1 MGLKIQLVSGNKV
14 IYQLPLSIEDWER
27 ETLEE
32 ELDELEADLSE
43 ILEVND
49 ILSNRTRLR
58 LLCKNI
64 RDVDSRFTEFMEDLD
79 SNQKVISENLHRM
92 MEMELIE
99 RTEKNSR
106 EIYYNPS
113 ELGFASILTC
123 LTMRKVLGEVKRKRR

>member
-14 IYQLPLSIEDWER
+14 IYQLPLSMEDWER

-32 ELDELEADLSE
+32 ELDELETDLSE

-49 ILSNRTRLR
+49 ILSNRTRLL

-79 SNQKVISENLHRM
+79 SNQKIISENLHRM
-92 MEMELIE
+92 MEMELIK
-99 RTEKNSR
+99 RTKKNSG

-113 ELGFASILTC
+113 DLGFASILTC

>member
-14 IYQLPLSIEDWER
+14 IYQLPLNIEDWER

-32 ELDELEADLSE
+32 ALDELETDLSE

-58 LLCKNI
+58 LLCKGI

-79 SNQKVISENLHRM
+79 SNQKIISENLHRM

-99 RTEKNSR
+99 RTEKSSR

-123 LTMRKVLGEVKRKRR
+123 LTMRKVLGEVKRNRR

>member
-32 ELDELEADLSE
+32 TMDELETDLSE

-79 SNQKVISENLHRM
+79 SNQKIIS
-92 MEMELIE
+92 
-99 RTEKNSR
+99 
-106 EIYYNPS
+106 
-113 ELGFASILTC
+113 
-123 LTMRKVLGEVKRKRR
+123 

>member
-32 ELDELEADLSE
+32 ELDELETDLSE

-113 ELGFASILTC
+113 DLGFASILTC
-123 LTMRKVLGEVKRKRR
+123 LTMRKVLGEVKRNRR

>member
-14 IYQLPLSIEDWER
+14 IYQLPLSMEDWER

-32 ELDELEADLSE
+32 ELDELETDLSE

-49 ILSNRTRLR
+49 ILSNRTRLL

-79 SNQKVISENLHRM
+79 SNQKIISENLHRM

>member
-1 MGLKIQLVSGNKV
+1 MGLKIQLVSGNKI

-32 ELDELEADLSE
+32 AMDELETDLSE

-49 ILSNRTRLR
+49 ILSNRTRLL

-79 SNQKVISENLHRM
+79 SNQKIISENLHKM
-92 MEMELIE
+92 IEMELIE

-113 ELGFASILTC
+113 DLGFASILTC
-123 LTMRKVLGEVKRKRR
+123 LTMRKVLDEVKRKRR

>member
-14 IYQLPLSIEDWER
+14 IYQLPLSMEDWER

-32 ELDELEADLSE
+32 ELDELETDLSE

-49 ILSNRTRLR
+49 ILSNRTRLL

-64 RDVDSRFTEFMEDLD
+64 RDVNSRFTEFMEDLD
-79 SNQKVISENLHRM
+79 SNQKIISENLHRM
-92 MEMELIE
+92 MEMELIK
-99 RTEKNSR
+99 RTKKNSV

-113 ELGFASILTC
+113 DLGFASILTC